1 MRSFAC
7 TICQR
12 LWRQDSSAL
21 VQPRARLTH
30 AAVLWGRA
38 LGLES
43 VSISRVAAALTVAWH
58 TAGTVILTDPCTSA
72 LLDDPGRFDGVEM
85 LDVDDSPVRF
95 ALKWEVPPLCGAT
108 PSGATSTPAVIIDL
122 TPVRDRSGPARL
134 LDVVEGR
141 SKKILKIWLAA
152 RDESWRQNRPGGG
165 HGAASPGSRARPA
178 LGDTARSVGRTGM
191 MVGPEPR

>member
-1 MRSFAC
+1 MRSFAS
-7 TICQR
+7 TICRR

-72 LLDDPGRFDGVEM
+72 LLDDPGRFDGV
-85 LDVDDSPVRF
+85 
-95 ALKWEVPPLCGAT
+95 
-108 PSGATSTPAVIIDL
+108 
-122 TPVRDRSGPARL
+122 
-134 LDVVEGR
+134 
-141 SKKILKIWLAA
+141 
-152 RDESWRQNRPGGG
+152 
-165 HGAASPGSRARPA
+165 
-178 LGDTARSVGRTGM
+178 
-191 MVGPEPR
+191 